1 MRHSILIVDDDI
13 ISARLLQNI
22 LRQNDYNVLPIA
34 NNGEEG
40 IKIASE
46 LHPNIIFMDIQMPG
60 KMDGIEAGTLIQQEL
75 NIPVVYIT
83 GDDDQR
89 TFSRALQTNPTGYII
104 KPFQADNLIMVLE
117 MAIFRHTMT
126 EKLRENEELLSV
138 TMKSIADGVISTDQ
152 NGNIIFFNAAAENLT
167 GLRLEEVQNVYF
179 RKTLDLKDVS
189 GNPLF
194 PDGKEHELL
203 EQAMSDEAI
212 LHRKDGSQLP
222 ISYSLAP
229 IRDDKNIFRGYIFSF
244 RDISLIK
251 KAENELKNMNRI
263 LEEKV
268 AKRTEQLKEK
278 NILLEKALEKEKEIN
293 EFRAKIVTTISHE
306 FKTPLTTIF
315 SSTELLERYLD
326 NDKLRAK
333 SPRHFS
339 LIKESVNLL
348 SSHLS
353 DILKFRE
360 YETLNEI
367 HPEPTQ
373 TVAFLDKMLQFYQS
387 GVGKHHQLVFTHN
400 SLPEE
405 LLLDQ
410 KLVREIAGN
419 FISNA
424 IKYSDKGTTVELTA
438 GYSNGLL
445 KISVRDEGVG
455 ISKEDQEKLF
465 EYFYRAKATENIEG
479 SGVGLAIAQQSVN
492 LLQGKI
498 DVESEP
504 GKGSIFIVEFPVQEA
519 N

>member
-22 LRQNDYNVLPIA
+22 LRQNDYNVLSIA

-46 LHPNIIFMDIQMPG
+46 LRPDIIFMDIQMPG

-89 TFSRALQTNPTGYII
+89 TFSRALKTNPTGYII

-138 TMKSIADGVISTDQ
+138 TMESIADGVVSTDL
-152 NGNIIFFNAAAENLT
+152 NGNIVFFNAAAEKLT
-167 GLRLEEVQNVYF
+167 GLQLAEVQNLNF
-179 RKTLDLKDVS
+179 RKAFNLKDES
-189 GNPLF
+189 GNQLF
-194 PDGKEHELL
+194 SEDKDDIRL
-203 EQAMSDEAI
+203 EQAIYNEAVLI
-212 LHRKDGSQLP
+212 CKDNIPLP

-229 IRDDKNIFRGYIFSF
+229 IRDDKNEFRGYIFSF

-251 KAENELKNMNRI
+251 KAENELKNINRI

-293 EFRAKIVTTISHE
+293 EFRSKIVTTISHE

-315 SSTELLERYLD
+315 SSTELLERYMD

-348 SSHLS
+348 SNHLT

-360 YETLNEI
+360 YETLKEI
-367 HPEPTQ
+367 HPEPTKP
-373 TVAFLDKMLQFYQS
+373 VEFLDKMLQFYQS

-405 LLLDQ
+405 LFIDRRLL
-410 KLVREIAGN
+410 REIAGN

-424 IKYSDKGTTVELTA
+424 IKYSEKGTTVELTA
-438 GYSNGLL
+438 NYSDGNL

-479 SGVGLAIAQQSVN
+479 SGVGLAIARQAVN
-492 LLQGKI
+492 LLKGYI
-498 DVESEP
+498 DVKSTP
-504 GKGSIFIVEFPVQEA
+504 GKGSAFSVEFPVEVV

>member
-22 LRQNDYNVLPIA
+22 LRQNDYIVLPIA

-46 LHPNIIFMDIQMPG
+46 AHPDIIFMDIQMPG
-60 KMDGIEAGTLIQQEL
+60 KLDGIEAGTLIQQKL

-89 TFSRALQTNPTGYII
+89 TFSRALKTNPTGYII

-138 TMKSIADGVISTDQ
+138 TMKSIADGVISTGQD
-152 NGNIIFFNAAAENLT
+152 GNIIFFNAAAEKLT
-167 GLRLEEVQNVYF
+167 GLQLEEVQNINF
-179 RKTLDLKDVS
+179 RKALNLEDEK
-189 GNPLF
+189 GKPLF
-194 PDGKEHELL
+194 PEGDEKSGLGETIYKEAVLIREDKTH
-203 EQAMSDEAI
+203 
-212 LHRKDGSQLP
+212 LP

-229 IRDDKNIFRGYIFSF
+229 IRDNNNEFRGYIFSF

-263 LEEKV
+263 LEVKV

-315 SSTELLERYLD
+315 SSAELLERYLD

-333 SPRHFS
+333 SLRHFS
-339 LIKESVNLL
+339 LIKDSVNLL

-400 SLPEE
+400 SLPRE

-438 GYSNGLL
+438 GYANGNLT
-445 KISVRDEGVG
+445 ISVRDQGVG

-479 SGVGLAIAQQSVN
+479 SGVGLAIARQSVN

-498 DVESEP
+498 NVESEP
-504 GKGSIFIVEFPVQEA
+504 GKGSIFTVEFPVQEA

>member
-22 LRQNDYNVLPIA
+22 LRQNDYDVLPIA
-34 NNGEEG
+34 NNGKEG

-46 LHPNIIFMDIQMPG
+46 LHPDIIFMDIQMPG
-60 KMDGIEAGTLIQQEL
+60 ELDGIEAGTLIQREL

-138 TMKSIADGVISTDQ
+138 TMKSIADGVVSTDQ
-152 NGNIIFFNAAAENLT
+152 DGNIVFFNAAAEKLT
-167 GLRLEEVQNVYF
+167 GLQLSDVQNTNF
-179 RKTLDLKDVS
+179 RKALNLKDES
-189 GNPLF
+189 GAPLF
-194 PDGKEHELL
+194 DEKNADQPQKPVYG
-203 EQAMSDEAI
+203 EAI
-212 LHRKDGSQLP
+212 CICKNETRLP

-229 IRDDKNIFRGYIFSF
+229 IRDDKNQFRGYIFSF

-268 AKRTEQLKEK
+268 ARRTEELRQK

-293 EFRAKIVTTISHE
+293 EFRSKIVTTISHE

-315 SSTELLERYLD
+315 SSTELLERYMD
-326 NDKLRAK
+326 NEKLRAK
-333 SPRHFS
+333 TPRHFS

-348 SSHLS
+348 SNHLS

-360 YETLNEI
+360 YETLNET
-367 HPEPTQ
+367 HPESTEI
-373 TVAFLDKMLQFYQS
+373 VAFLDKMVQFYQS
-387 GVGKHHQLVFTHN
+387 GVGKHHRVEFSHN
-400 SLPEE
+400 SLPEK
-405 LLLDQ
+405 LLIDK
-410 KLVREIAGN
+410 KLLREIAGN

-424 IKYSDKGTTVELTA
+424 IKYSNKGTTVELMA
-438 GYSNGLL
+438 EYADAKLR
-445 KISVRDEGVG
+445 ISVRDEGVG

-465 EYFYRAKATENIEG
+465 EYFYRAKTTENIEG
-479 SGVGLAIAQQSVN
+479 SGVGLAIARQAVN
-492 LLQGKI
+492 LLNGEI
-498 DVESEP
+498 DVKSEP
-504 GKGSIFIVEFPVQEA
+504 GKGSTFIVVFPAQEA

>member
-34 NNGEEG
+34 NNGKEG

-46 LHPNIIFMDIQMPG
+46 LHPDIIFMDIQMPG
-60 KMDGIEAGTLIQQEL
+60 ELDGIDAGTLIQQEL

-126 EKLRENEELLSV
+126 EKLRANEELLSV
-138 TMKSIADGVISTDQ
+138 TMKSIADGVVSTDQ
-152 NGNIIFFNAAAENLT
+152 DGNIVFFNAAAEKLT
-167 GLRLEEVQNVYF
+167 DLQLSEVQNINF
-179 RKTLDLKDVS
+179 RQALNLINET
-189 GNPLF
+189 GAPLF
-194 PDGKEHELL
+194 PEEKEGDQLL
-203 EQAMSDEAI
+203 DPIYGEGI
-212 LHRKDGSQLP
+212 FICKNNNQLP

-229 IRDDKNIFRGYIFSF
+229 IRDDKNEFRGYIFSF

-268 AKRTEQLKEK
+268 ARRTEELRQK

-293 EFRAKIVTTISHE
+293 EFRSKIVTTISHE

-315 SSTELLERYLD
+315 SSTELLERYMD
-326 NDKLRAK
+326 NEKLRAK
-333 SPRHFS
+333 TPRHFS

-348 SSHLS
+348 SNHLS

-367 HPEPTQ
+367 HPEPTDIID
-373 TVAFLDKMLQFYQS
+373 FLDKMIQFYQS
-387 GVGKHHQLVFTHN
+387 GVGKNHRVEFTHN
-400 SLPEE
+400 SLPEK
-405 LLLDQ
+405 LLIDK
-410 KLVREIAGN
+410 KLLREIAGN

-424 IKYSDKGTTVELTA
+424 IKYSNKNTTVKLAAE
-438 GYSNGLL
+438 YSEGKL

-465 EYFYRAKATENIEG
+465 EYFYRAKITENIEG
-479 SGVGLAIAQQSVN
+479 SGVGLAIARQAVN
-492 LLQGKI
+492 LLNGKI

-504 GKGSIFIVEFPVQEA
+504 GKGSTFSVEFPVQEV